1 MAVRIHG
8 MRELIADL
16 ESLPERAEKDLPKVV
31 SRGALN
37 IKTEWRAAWD
47 GLKHPPTHIPHLV
60 SGIGYD
66 TSGKAPVW
74 EAGIGVHPEN
84 SQAALAHL
92 VEYGSVNNAPHPAGL
107 HALDAEEPRFVQAV
121 GEVAEQ
127 LLDGP

>member
-1 MAVRIHG
+1 MAVRIRG

-16 ESLPERAEKDLPKVV
+16 EALPERAEKAFPKVV
-31 SRGALN
+31 SKGALN

-66 TSGKAPVW
+66 TAGKTPVW
-74 EAGIGVHPEN
+74 GADVGVHPDN

-92 VEYGSVNNAPHPAGL
+92 IEYGSINNAPHPAGL
-107 HALDAEEPRFVQAV
+107 HALDAEAPRFVEAV
-121 GEVAEQ
+121 GDVAQ
-127 LLDGP
+127 RLLDES